1 MRLTDWTVV
10 RFILVGGIN
19 TLFGLIVIF
28 TCKWIFGLHDVLSN
42 LMGYSAGITLSFV
55 LNKQWTFR
63 YSGILFP
70 ALVRFVFVLL
80 VAYLANLATVLF
92 LIKIDIDSYHAQL
105 MGVVPYTI
113 FGFLGSRFFVF
124 GHPRRVSPSSS

>member
-1 MRLTDWTVV
+1 MHLTDWTVV

-28 TCKWIFGLHDVLSN
+28 TCKWTFGLHDVLSN

-63 YSGILFP
+63 YNGILFT
-70 ALVRFVFVLL
+70 ALMRFVFVLL
-80 VAYLANLATVLF
+80 VAYLVNLATVLV
-92 LIKIDIDSYHAQL
+92 LIKIGVDSYLAQL

-124 GHPRRVSPSSS
+124 GHPRRVSTSSS